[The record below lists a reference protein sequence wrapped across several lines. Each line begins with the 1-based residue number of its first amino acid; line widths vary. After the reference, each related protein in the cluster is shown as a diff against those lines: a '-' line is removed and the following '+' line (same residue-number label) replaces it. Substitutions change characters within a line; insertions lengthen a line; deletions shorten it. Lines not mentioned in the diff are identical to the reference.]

1 MATATTYPSVPIPQD
16 NIDSVYQAVLAMRQ
30 TVQLLIVNAQTVTD
44 QTLSKASQTFSK
56 KSDHADLVNTINT
69 GLTTVNKSITNI
81 NQSLGTLQSSV
92 TTLQGQVSALTA
104 RVSSLEG
111 RMNTAE
117 NNIVDLDNAVAD
129 LDSRVAIIEN
139 MTNHDVRVRTVGTTL
154 NNAVANN
161 AVLQFDTI
169 DFDSDGYAPLTTPF
183 DHVTIPAN
191 LGGVYVFTAWA
202 SGSGNQSTTLGMGI
216 LVNGVER
223 FPVANQSISGPGS
236 VNYVLSTPAIQ
247 TMRLN
252 GGDVVQLVNTSV
264 TGGTNIFT
272 GVTMSL
278 VRIEVP

>member
-1 MATATTYPSVPIPQD
+1 MPSSSTYPSIPVPTD
-16 NIDSVYQAVLAMRQ
+16 DIDSLYQSCLTMRQ
-30 TVQLLIVNAQTVTD
+30 TIQLLIVNSQQVTN
-44 QTLSKASQTFSK
+44 QTLSQASQVFSK
-56 KSDHADLVNTINT
+56 KSDHADLS
-69 GLTTVNKSITNI
+69 TTVTNSLATINKSISNLS
-81 NQSLGTLQSSV
+81 QSVAALQNSV
-92 TTLQGQVSALTA
+92 AALQGQSGGGQTQITSLQARMSA
-104 RVSSLEG
+104 
-111 RMNTAE
+111 AE
-117 NNIVDLDNAVAD
+117 TNIVDLDGAVSD
-129 LDSRVAIIEN
+129 LDNRVATIEN
-139 MTNHDVRVRTVGTTL
+139 MSNHDVRVRTISTTL

-169 DFDSDGYAPLTTPF
+169 DFDSDGFAPLTTPF
-183 DHVTIPAN
+183 DHVTIPVS

-202 SGSGNQSTTLGMGI
+202 SGSGNQATTLGMGI

-223 FPVANQSISGPGS
+223 FPVANQSISGPAS

-252 GGDVVQLVNTSV
+252 AGDVVQLVNTSV

>member
-56 KSDHADLVNTINT
+56 KSDHTDLVNTINT

-81 NQSLGTLQSSV
+81 NQSLETIQNNV
-92 TTLQGQVSALTA
+92 TTLQGQVSALTT
-104 RVSSLEG
+104 RVSSLES
-111 RMNTAE
+111 RVNIAE
-117 NNIVDLDNAVAD
+117 NNIVNLNTSVTDLDT
-129 LDSRVAIIEN
+129 RVAAIEA
-139 MTNHDVRVRTVGTTL
+139 MTNHDVRVRTISTTL

-169 DFDSDGYAPLTTPF
+169 DFDSDGFAPTTATF
-183 DHVTIPAN
+183 DHVTIPSG

-247 TMRLN
+247 TMRLSA
-252 GGDVVQLVNTSV
+252 GDIVQLVNTSV